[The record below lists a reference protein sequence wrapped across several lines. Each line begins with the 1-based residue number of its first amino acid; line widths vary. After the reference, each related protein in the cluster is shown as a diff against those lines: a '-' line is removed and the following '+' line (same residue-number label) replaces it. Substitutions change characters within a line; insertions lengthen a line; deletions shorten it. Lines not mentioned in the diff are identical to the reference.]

1 MNDIIHVNSPE
12 NELNDF
18 DHEFIRG
25 YDYFAD
31 QLLTEFFSLLL
42 NEEGTGIEKML
53 GLTLSLE
60 DKEKFLALF
69 DVQKEKLLTWIV
81 DKRKSLIDSML
92 EKYNEIE
99 MLVRDSVALQENAG
113 SIIDAR
119 SLWSIVM
126 MRFLKRLSINI
137 LANVHRRSFYE
148 LFRKRDI

>member
-99 MLVRDSVALQENAG
+99 MLHKIRVSTGIILQDQ
-113 SIIDAR
+113 IYFFHF
-119 SLWSIVM
+119 VC
-126 MRFLKRLSINI
+126 
-137 LANVHRRSFYE
+137 
-148 LFRKRDI
+148 FRISQ

>member
-18 DHEFIRG
+18 VHEFIRG

-113 SIIDAR
+113 SIIEECPEPLEYCNDEVPEEIIDKYL
-119 SLWSIVM
+119 SKCSQEE
-126 MRFLKRLSINI
+126 FL
-137 LANVHRRSFYE
+137 
-148 LFRKRDI
+148 